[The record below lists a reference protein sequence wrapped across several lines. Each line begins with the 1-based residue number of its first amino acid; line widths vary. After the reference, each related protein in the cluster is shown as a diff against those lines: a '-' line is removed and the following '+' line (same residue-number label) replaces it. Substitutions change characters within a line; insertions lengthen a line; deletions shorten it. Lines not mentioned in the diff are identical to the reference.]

1 MGGVFSVLSDAQ
13 NGMFRLQQAKKPWEK
28 DITAKDS
35 LGQLA
40 DKAAQAARSFQLTPK
55 QQRDHATA
63 QSALEEA
70 RRIGGPKAAAEQK
83 LEQVERKIEDLKRM
97 MRAMRGD
104 PAKLA
109 QLAREAATL
118 AREAGR
124 AAKEYASGVAE
135 AAKMGVAGTG
145 TAIGTTEITRT
156 TTVTTLT
163 FQQTT
168 LTLSLRVGGGGGET
182 AAPEATNPAQSV
194 PVAVPAIPPVA
205 APAAA
210 ATPPPTVPSGAPT
223 ADPEAKAAGERK
235 EDGLP
240 PELSRL
246 VDGMLSGLSG
256 RDGLI
261 PSGQRASAHA
271 AMQSLIT
278 DNAQK
283 MSRYKEADAFGRR
296 VEAVLRVAKRALTE
310 AKMANELEESDR
322 VRKERKEG
330 FKQDEKMIDGAQK
343 EVNALRQAAFGS
355 RVDASSLLADGT
367 KGALDG
373 TAVNG
378 TASDGSTS
386 DGSVADS
393 GDGSG
398 GALAGA
404 DASAAVP
411 TDAGAS
417 TAAVNLLA

>member
-135 AAKMGVAGTG
+135 AAKMGVSGTG
-145 TAIGTTEITRT
+145 TTIGTTEISRT

-168 LTLSLRVGGGGGET
+168 LTLSLRVGGGSGET
-182 AAPEATNPAQSV
+182 ATPDAANPAQSV
-194 PVAVPAIPPVA
+194 PVAASAEAPVA
-205 APAAA
+205 VPTAPAAA
-210 ATPPPTVPSGAPT
+210 PTAATAPPTT
-223 ADPEAKAAGERK
+223 DPEAKAAGVRK

-261 PSGQRASAHA
+261 PSGQRAGAHA

-330 FKQDEKMIDGAQK
+330 FKQDEKMIDAAQK

-355 RVDASSLLADGT
+355 RVDASSLLTDGT
-367 KGALDG
+367 KGAADG
-373 TAVNG
+373 A
-378 TASDGSTS
+378 AADG
-386 DGSVADS
+386 VAAES

-398 GALAGA
+398 VDAGMADAGA
-404 DASAAVP
+404 GASVAVP
-411 TDAGAS
+411 VDAGAS
-417 TAAVNLLA
+417 SAAVNLLA

>member
-13 NGMFRLQQAKKPWEK
+13 SGMFRMQQAKKPWEK
-28 DITAKDS
+28 EIIAKDS

-135 AAKMGVAGTG
+135 AVKMGVSGTG
-145 TAIGTTEITRT
+145 TTIGTTEITRT

-168 LTLSLRVGGGGGET
+168 LTLSLRVGGGSGGEAT
-182 AAPEATNPAQSV
+182 APDAANPAQSV
-194 PVAVPAIPPVA
+194 PVAASAEAPVA
-205 APAAA
+205 VPTAPAAA
-210 ATPPPTVPSGAPT
+210 PTAATAPPTT
-223 ADPEAKAAGERK
+223 DPEAKAAGDRN

-261 PSGQRASAHA
+261 PSGQRAGAHA

-367 KGALDG
+367 KGTVDGVAGDG
-373 TAVNG
+373 TA
-378 TASDGSTS
+378 T
-386 DGSVADS
+386 DS

-398 GALAGA
+398 VDAGMA
-404 DASAAVP
+404 TAGSDASVAVP

-417 TAAVNLLA
+417 NAAVNLLA